1 MRRGWLAWTLAAV
14 LGYTALAAAAPAAG
28 PQADAA
34 AARREGRVVVYGSM
48 ESPIF
53 ESIQQVYKS
62 KYGIPVEYYR
72 LATNRLLDRVLT
84 EVRAGR
90 PEFDAVLANASPM
103 RIMKQEGAFTR
114 YTAPSY
120 AEFPPASIDA
130 DGVLSP
136 PYRMVVI
143 GIVYNTRLVSPQ
155 TAPRSL
161 ADLATDRWTGKV
173 VMPDPTQHVTAAV
186 WLANLE
192 GMLGRDYP
200 AFVERLGRHAV
211 LVDSFDPAMQKVAAG
226 EYPVALTYVKYVY
239 IMGRQGA
246 PLDYVRLNPMLA
258 EAHHV
263 ALGARAAHP
272 AAARLFIDLL
282 TSRAGLLTLA
292 QAGEF
297 VLVPGIFPPIKD
309 ASTLHVRLMREM
321 GQQQMAQWRGRFGRF
336 FSH

>member
-14 LGYTALAAAAPAAG
+14 LGYTALGAAG
-28 PQADAA
+28 PATAPQADLAA
-34 AARREGRVVVYGSM
+34 AGREGRVVVYGSM

-53 ESIQQVYKS
+53 ESVQQVYKS

-90 PEFDAVLANASPM
+90 PEFDVVLANASPM
-103 RIMKQEGAFTR
+103 RIMKQEGALGR

-120 AEFPPASIDA
+120 AEFPPGSIDP

-161 ADLATDRWTGKV
+161 GDLATDQWTGKV

-200 AFVERLGRHAV
+200 TFVERLGRHAV

-309 ASTLHVRLMREM
+309 ASTLRIRLMHEM